1 MAVLLG
7 SGLRGAHYA
16 QERNETK
23 RINNDLFI
31 TKTSFKDDA
40 MISLHRIPGEQ
51 APLALLLEADPS
63 TDAIARY
70 LADGHCVVARLDD
83 AVVGVYVIKALSAAT
98 WELMN
103 IAVAPEHQG
112 RGIGALLLH
121 HAIDQAR
128 QLGAKRLELGTGS
141 FGHQLTFYQR
151 AGFRVVVVEPDY
163 FLQHYPEPLFE
174 NGLQHRD
181 RLRLVLEL

>member
-1 MAVLLG
+1 M
-7 SGLRGAHYA
+7 S
-16 QERNETK
+16 TP
-23 RINNDLFI
+23 
-31 TKTSFKDDA
+31 
-40 MISLHRIPGEQ
+40 SLHKVPSEQ
-51 APLALLLEADPS
+51 VPMALLLE
-63 TDAIARY
+63 
-70 LADGHCVVARLDD
+70 GHCVVACLDD
-83 AVVGVYVIKALSAAT
+83 AIIGVYVIKAMTADT

-112 RGIGALLLH
+112 QGIGALLLR

-151 AGFRVVVVEPDY
+151 AGFRVVAVEPDY

-181 RLRLVLEL
+181 RLRLALTL

>member
-1 MAVLLG
+1 M
-7 SGLRGAHYA
+7 
-16 QERNETK
+16 T
-23 RINNDLFI
+23 
-31 TKTSFKDDA
+31 TP
-40 MISLHRIPGEQ
+40 SLQKVPNEQ
-51 APLALLLEADPS
+51 ALMALLLEADPS
-63 TDAIARY
+63 PVTIARY
-70 LADGHCVVARLDD
+70 LQEGHCVVARLDD
-83 AVVGVYVIKALSAAT
+83 AIVGVYVIKALTAST

-112 RGIGALLLH
+112 QGIGALLLH

-151 AGFRVVVVEPDY
+151 AGFRVVAVEPDY
-163 FLQHYPEPLFE
+163 FLTHYPEPLFE

-181 RLRLVLEL
+181 RLRLALEL